1 MQNLID
7 MKNKKEDNV
16 NVGELLIELLTAIP
30 SIILIW
36 ITLMGATFWFTEEI
50 NYTLGFWV
58 YGISSSFLGL
68 VLTQYIINKAR
79 TKH

>member
-1 MQNLID
+1 

-16 NVGELLIELLTAIP
+16 NLGELLIELLTSIP

-50 NYTLGFWV
+50 NYIIGFWV

-79 TKH
+79 TNH